1 MPEPPIQVIC
11 PSSEKLQDM
20 IKRVQDILEE
30 GIRWIQ
36 YRGKE
41 TPKKIQYRDCL
52 LIRDLTRRYNALFIV
67 NDFIDLAIAVNA
79 DGVHL
84 GQDDIPFEIAK
95 KIFPQ
100 RIIGISTHNLDE
112 ALSAQMGG
120 ADYIGYGPVFPT
132 QTKDA
137 GTPKGPESIKGIKGY
152 VKIPLVAIG
161 GIKAENLLSVL
172 RNGADAVAVSSG
184 IIEGDVRTNVRNF
197 LKAIKEL
204 RNASNC

>member
-1 MPEPPIQVIC
+1 MIC
-11 PSSEKLQDM
+11 PSSLKLPDL
-20 IKRVQDILEE
+20 IKTIEILLEE

-36 YRGKE
+36 YRGKD
-41 TPKKIQYRDCL
+41 TSGKVQYRDCL
-52 LIRDLTRRYNALFIV
+52 SIRELTLKYNATFIV
-67 NDFIDLAIAVNA
+67 NDYIDLALATGA
-79 DGVHL
+79 DGIHL
-84 GQDDIPFEIAK
+84 GQEDIPIEIAR

-100 RIIGISTHNLDE
+100 RIIGISTHSLDE
-112 ALSAQMGG
+112 AISAQSGG

-132 QTKDA
+132 LTKDA
-137 GTPKGPESIKGIKGY
+137 GTPKGPQSIKEIKRY

-161 GIKAENLLSVL
+161 GIKAENVISVL
-172 RNGADAVAVSSG
+172 SSGADAVAVSSG

>member
-67 NDFIDLAIAVNA
+67 NDFMDLAIAVNA

-184 IIEGDVRTNVRNF
+184 IIEGDVRRNVRNF

>member
-67 NDFIDLAIAVNA
+67 NDFMDLAIAVNA

-84 GQDDIPFEIAK
+84 GQDDIPIEIAK

-184 IIEGDVRTNVRNF
+184 IIEGDVRRNVRNF

>member
-11 PSSEKLQDM
+11 PSSEKLQDV